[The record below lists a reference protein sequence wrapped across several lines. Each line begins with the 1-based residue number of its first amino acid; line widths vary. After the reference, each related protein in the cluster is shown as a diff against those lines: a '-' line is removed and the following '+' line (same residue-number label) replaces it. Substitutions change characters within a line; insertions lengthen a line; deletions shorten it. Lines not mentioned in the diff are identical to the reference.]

1 VKREVPVPVHY
12 KDIRLNLGFRLDLL
26 IENKVIIEVKSVGNL
41 AEVRYKQVSTYL
53 KITELRLGF
62 LINFNVVNIKDGIY
76 RKVNG
81 L

>member
-1 VKREVPVPVHY
+1 MKREVPVHY

>member
-1 VKREVPVPVHY
+1 MKREVPVPVHY